1 MAEKDILMDNAEAE
15 AEAKVKEVEKPVED
29 EAHEK
34 RIAWWREA
42 RFGMFIH
49 WGLYSIPAGIWK
61 GEAKGS
67 AYGEQ
72 LQLQAKIPVKEYEQL
87 AKEFNPVK
95 FNAEEWV
102 KLAKDTGMKYI
113 VITAKHHDGFAM
125 YDSKV
130 SDFNIVT
137 ATPFGR
143 DPMKELEEACRKE
156 GIQLCFYYS
165 HSMDWHHPDSQGNT
179 LDFPGNIGAWDPPE
193 SWVDDEDKRTR
204 YERYLEE
211 KAYPQVRELL
221 TQYGSIGTLW
231 FDCGHK
237 LTDEQGFKFIDL
249 VHNTQPG
256 CLVNRRVRR
265 EPFGDYGNT
274 GDNQVAVRP
283 PRRDWESLATLND
296 SWGYKK
302 NDHNWKTV
310 EDLLRNLIDVASMNG
325 NYLLNIGPTGEGEV
339 DPVSLELL
347 RGIGDWMKVNGES
360 IYGSSASPIGT
371 PAWGRCTVN
380 LNTNRLYLHV
390 FEWPS
395 SGELIVPGL
404 RNKVNKA
411 FLLAD
416 KEQKPL
422 KHVRLDGQDVCVSV
436 PEKPEGTFPVVVVE
450 YEGELDTNPMMRL
463 VAKDYENVF
472 RAFDG
477 AIHGSKLRCDVGK
490 RGKDGVL
497 DWTNTEDWIS
507 WDFRVSDPGDYR
519 LQMNYGAIPEAEG
532 NTYRVTVGEA
542 SVGAEVNST
551 GDYYKFETDTLGTV
565 NLPKAGVYTLT
576 VKPEVIKGPALMY
589 LRGVILKAVDN
600 I

>member
-1 MAEKDILMDNAEAE
+1 MTKKDMLMDNAEAE
-15 AEAKVKEVEKPVED
+15 AREKAKEKAVVD
-29 EAHEK
+29 EAHEN

-67 AYGEQ
+67 SYGEQ
-72 LQLQAKIPVKEYEQL
+72 IQLHAKIPIKEYELL

-95 FNAEEWV
+95 FDAEEWV
-102 KLAKDTGMKYI
+102 KIAKDTGMKYI

-130 SDFNIVT
+130 SDFNIVK

-143 DPMKELEEACRKE
+143 DPMKELEEACKKE
-156 GIQLCFYYS
+156 GIKLCFYYS
-165 HSMDWHHPDSQGNT
+165 HSMDWHHPDSQGNI

-193 SWVDDEDKRTR
+193 SWIHDEDKRTR

-211 KAYPQVRELL
+211 KAYPQVKELL
-221 TQYGSIGTLW
+221 TQYGPVGTIW

-237 LTDEQGFKFIDL
+237 LTDEQGFKFINL
-249 VHNTQPG
+249 VHGTQPG

-265 EPFGDYGNT
+265 EPLGDYGNT

-302 NDHNWKTV
+302 NDHNWKSV
-310 EDLLRNLIDVASMNG
+310 EDVLKNLIDVASMNG
-325 NYLLNIGPTGEGEV
+325 NFLLNVGPTGEGEI
-339 DPVSLELL
+339 DPVSLGLL
-347 RGIGDWMKVNGES
+347 DGIGKWMRRNSES
-360 IYGSSASPIGT
+360 IYDSSASPIGI
-371 PAWGRCTVN
+371 PPWGRCTA
-380 LNTNRLYLHV
+380 NRNINKLYLHV

-404 RNKVNKA
+404 RNKVKTVY
-411 FLLAD
+411 LVAD
-416 KEQKPL
+416 PDKKPM
-422 KHVRLDGQDVCVSV
+422 KHVRLDEQDVLISV
-436 PEKPEGTFPVVVVE
+436 PEKPDEIFPVIVVE
-450 YEGELDTNPMMRL
+450 YEGVIDANPMMRL
-463 VAKDYENVF
+463 AAKDYNNVF

-477 AIHGSKLRCDVGK
+477 VIHGSTLRYDVGK
-490 RGKDGVL
+490 KGKDGVL
-497 DWTNTEDWIS
+497 DWTNPEDWIS
-507 WDFRVSDPGDYR
+507 WDFRVSDPGEYR
-519 LQMNYGAIPEAEG
+519 LEMNYGAIPEAEG
-532 NTYRVTVGEA
+532 NTYCVTVGDA
-542 SVGAEVNST
+542 SIKAEVNNT
-551 GDYYKFETDTLGTV
+551 GNQYKFETYPIGTV
-565 NLPKAGVYTLT
+565 NIPSAGVYTIS
-576 VKPEVIKGPALMY
+576 VKPDTIKGGALMY
-589 LRGVILKAVDN
+589 LRSVVLKAADC